1 MIEVMDHYYAVQN
14 CLYKD
19 ESERFQLV
27 QVSLLSKWLLPVVR
41 KEELGN
47 PLHFNSC
54 LGHQETES

>member
-14 CLYKD
+14 CLHED

-27 QVSLLSKWLLPVVR
+27 QVSLLSNWLLPVVR

-47 PLHFNSC
+47 NPLHFNSC
-54 LGHQETES
+54 LGH